1 MNTTVEIVSFS
12 TLPFSVTYRVLGAFG
27 ADQNQKATNTY
38 SDSWEGAQLTGTGR
52 TTDTVRQMRELWEDT
67 FTAEAAEKRENWNR
81 RSPVAL

>member
-52 TTDTVRQMRELWEDT
+52 TTDTVRQMRELWEDL
-67 FTAEAAEKRENWNR
+67 FTEEFSDKIKNWNR
-81 RSPVAL
+81 PDPV